1 MGMSAAVMADNIV
14 TNLEVLSPEITPNR
28 AFYVTQW
35 TAICQGII
43 DDTKNAITEVII
55 GTGSSAGTYEG
66 TIIS

>member
-1 MGMSAAVMADNIV
+1 MAMSAAAMADNIV
-14 TNLEVLSPEITPNR
+14 TNLEVLSPDITPNR

-43 DDTKNAITEVII
+43 DDVTSAVTEVVI

-66 TIIS
+66 TITS